1 MFNTA
6 VAMENFLM
14 SVSFSPEG
22 ITFKSSVRITLIVLY
37 LETQDA
43 AFALCGQIV
52 HSDHLTRA
60 QGDP

>member
-1 MFNTA
+1 
-6 VAMENFLM
+6 M

-22 ITFKSSVRITLIVLY
+22 VTFKSGVRITLIVLY

>member
-6 VAMENFLM
+6 VIIENFLM

-22 ITFKSSVRITLIVLY
+22 ITFKSGVRITLIVLY
-37 LETQDA
+37 LETQDT

-60 QGDP
+60 QGNP